1 MADYVDLK
9 MNVGG
14 KTQSVKIEKGCS
26 FSKKNKVYTAE
37 NNGKISV
44 FNKETGKKEITN
56 SVKMTNYQF
65 AAFKAMANN
74 TNEGTGKLTFSKADM
89 DSAMNKFSKGGFI
102 KDISEF
108 YGIITSVL

>member
-44 FNKETGKKEITN
+44 FNKETGKKEITREN
-56 SVKMTNYQF
+56 AEALIETFEHKE
-65 AAFKAMANN
+65 AEFKPK
-74 TNEGTGKLTFSKADM
+74 NEVLKAYIDKSLQRIIFKFCKT
-89 DSAMNKFSKGGFI
+89 SAIFNPYN
-102 KDISEF
+102 E
-108 YGIITSVL
+108 